1 MSDKNQ
7 EESIFNEEGLLKE
20 KSTDNSD
27 EKLLSDDDSLLNN
40 DENTTPESETT
51 TNDQLTDNMTEPDN
65 ENSSEEAL
73 LNENPPSDNPIE
85 NTNNDDLLN
94 SDQTVDAM
102 SAAPFDKTLG
112 DINST
117 LNNLE
122 KKIETEQ
129 DQLKKLDQL
138 ADIKSELVKINQTR
152 SMTGSSAGQGHN
164 LQEISDLME
173 KIDAIENRLNNLESS
188 SKTKF
193 ADVDN
198 VITRFNALEKE
209 LDIEYEDDEKT
220 NSGSSFMKLFDGKD
234 TDKKEEKN
242 NDGIISH
249 EDNRVK
255 ELEAKEKEKKQ
266 SNQNAKIL
274 LLFLLLLILTFWALD
289 FFGIVELHLL
299 KYFTI

>member
-7 EESIFNEEGLLKE
+7 EESILNEEALLKDDA
-20 KSTDNSD
+20 STENAD
-27 EKLLSDDDSLLNN
+27 EKLLSDDESLLS
-40 DENTTPESETT
+40 EEPAAETPAPE
-51 TNDQLTDNMTEPDN
+51 LTDNMADPDTTGA
-65 ENSSEEAL
+65 ESEL
-73 LNENPPSDNPIE
+73 LNETPPTENPIE
-85 NTNNDDLLN
+85 ETNPDDLLN
-94 SDQTVDAM
+94 TDQTVDTM

-138 ADIKSELVKINQTR
+138 ADIKSELVKINQNN
-152 SMTGSSAGQGHN
+152 SLGSSGHN
-164 LQEISDLME
+164 LPEVTELMQRIDIIE
-173 KIDAIENRLNNLESS
+173 KRLNEMETSNKS
-188 SKTKF
+188 KF

-209 LDIEYEDDEKT
+209 LDVEYDDDQQ
-220 NSGSSFMKLFDGKD
+220 NSSGSSFMKLFDNK
-234 TDKKEEKN
+234 DKKEDDN
-242 NDGIISH
+242 QP
-249 EDNRVK
+249 EDFADERVK
-255 ELEAKEKEKKQ
+255 ELNEKENVKKQ
-266 SNQNAKIL
+266 QNQNAKIL
-274 LLFLLLLILTFWALD
+274 LLVLLLLILGFWALD

>member
-7 EESIFNEEGLLKE
+7 EESILNEEALLKDDA
-20 KSTDNSD
+20 STENAD
-27 EKLLSDDDSLLNN
+27 EKLLSDDESLLS
-40 DENTTPESETT
+40 EEPAAETPAP
-51 TNDQLTDNMTEPDN
+51 DLTDDMADPDAT
-65 ENSSEEAL
+65 SSENEL
-73 LNENPPSDNPIE
+73 LNETPPTENPIE
-85 NTNNDDLLN
+85 DTNTDDLLN
-94 SDQTVDAM
+94 TDQTVDTM

-138 ADIKSELVKINQTR
+138 ADIKSELVKINQNK
-152 SMTGSSAGQGHN
+152 SLGSSGHN
-164 LQEISDLME
+164 LPEVTELMQRIDVIE
-173 KIDAIENRLNNLESS
+173 KRLNDMETSNKS
-188 SKTKF
+188 KF

-209 LDIEYEDDEKT
+209 LDVEYDDDEQS
-220 NSGSSFMKLFDGKD
+220 NSGSSFMKLFDNK
-234 TDKKEEKN
+234 DKKENVVEK
-242 NDGIISH
+242 D
-249 EDNRVK
+249 EFADERVK

>member
-1 MSDKNQ
+1 M
-7 EESIFNEEGLLKE
+7 
-20 KSTDNSD
+20 
-27 EKLLSDDDSLLNN
+27 LSDDESLLS
-40 DENTTPESETT
+40 EEPAAETPAP
-51 TNDQLTDNMTEPDN
+51 DLTDNMADPDATGA
-65 ENSSEEAL
+65 ESEL
-73 LNENPPSDNPIE
+73 LNETPPTENPIE
-85 NTNNDDLLN
+85 ETNPDDLLN
-94 SDQTVDAM
+94 TDQTVDTM

-138 ADIKSELVKINQTR
+138 ADIKSELVKINQNK
-152 SMTGSSAGQGHN
+152 SLGSSGHN
-164 LQEISDLME
+164 LPEVTELMQRIDVIE
-173 KIDAIENRLNNLESS
+173 KRLNDMETSNKS
-188 SKTKF
+188 KF

-209 LDIEYEDDEKT
+209 LDVEYEDDEQS
-220 NSGSSFMKLFDGKD
+220 NSGSSFMKLFDNK
-234 TDKKEEKN
+234 DKKENVVEK
-242 NDGIISH
+242 D
-249 EDNRVK
+249 EFADERVK
-255 ELEAKEKEKKQ
+255 ELEAKEKGKKQ

>member
-1 MSDKNQ
+1 M
-7 EESIFNEEGLLKE
+7 
-20 KSTDNSD
+20 
-27 EKLLSDDDSLLNN
+27 
-40 DENTTPESETT
+40 
-51 TNDQLTDNMTEPDN
+51 
-65 ENSSEEAL
+65 
-73 LNENPPSDNPIE
+73 
-85 NTNNDDLLN
+85 
-94 SDQTVDAM
+94 
-102 SAAPFDKTLG
+102 
-112 DINST
+112 
-117 LNNLE
+117 
-122 KKIETEQ
+122 
-129 DQLKKLDQL
+129 

-255 ELEAKEKEKKQ
+255 ELDEKEKITKQ
-266 SNQNAKIL
+266 QNHNAKIL
-274 LLFLLLLILTFWALD
+274 LLVLLLMILIFWALE

>member
-7 EESIFNEEGLLKE
+7 EESILNEEALLKDDA
-20 KSTDNSD
+20 STENAD
-27 EKLLSDDDSLLNN
+27 EKLLSDDESLLS
-40 DENTTPESETT
+40 EEPAAETPAP
-51 TNDQLTDNMTEPDN
+51 DLTDNMADPDTTGAEN
-65 ENSSEEAL
+65 EL
-73 LNENPPSDNPIE
+73 LNETPPTENPIE
-85 NTNNDDLLN
+85 ETNPDDLLN
-94 SDQTVDAM
+94 TDQTVDTM

-138 ADIKSELVKINQTR
+138 ADIKSELVKINQNK
-152 SMTGSSAGQGHN
+152 SLGSSGHN
-164 LQEISDLME
+164 LPEVTELMQRIDVIE
-173 KIDAIENRLNNLESS
+173 KRLNDIETSNKS
-188 SKTKF
+188 KF

-209 LDIEYEDDEKT
+209 LDVEYDDDEQS
-220 NSGSSFMKLFDGKD
+220 NSGSSFMKLFDNK
-234 TDKKEEKN
+234 DKKEDDN
-242 NDGIISH
+242 QP
-249 EDNRVK
+249 EDFADERVK
-255 ELEAKEKEKKQ
+255 ELNEKENVKKQ
-266 SNQNAKIL
+266 QNQNAKIL
-274 LLFLLLLILTFWALD
+274 LLVLLLLILGFWALD

>member
-7 EESIFNEEGLLKE
+7 EESILNEEALLKDDA
-20 KSTDNSD
+20 STENAD
-27 EKLLSDDDSLLNN
+27 EKLLSDDESLLS
-40 DENTTPESETT
+40 EESAAETPAP
-51 TNDQLTDNMTEPDN
+51 DLTDNMADPDAT
-65 ENSSEEAL
+65 SSENEL
-73 LNENPPSDNPIE
+73 LNETPPTENPIE
-85 NTNNDDLLN
+85 ETNPDDLLN
-94 SDQTVDAM
+94 TDQTVDTM

-138 ADIKSELVKINQTR
+138 ADIKSELVKINQNK
-152 SMTGSSAGQGHN
+152 SLGSSGHN
-164 LQEISDLME
+164 LPEVTELMQRIDIIE
-173 KIDAIENRLNNLESS
+173 KRLNDMETSNKS
-188 SKTKF
+188 KF

-209 LDIEYEDDEKT
+209 LDVEYDDDEQSS
-220 NSGSSFMKLFDGKD
+220 SGSSFMKLFDNK
-234 TDKKEEKN
+234 DKKEDDN
-242 NDGIISH
+242 QP
-249 EDNRVK
+249 EDFADERVK
-255 ELEAKEKEKKQ
+255 ELNEKENVKKQ
-266 SNQNAKIL
+266 QNQNAKIL
-274 LLFLLLLILTFWALD
+274 LLVLLLLILGFWALD

>member
-1 MSDKNQ
+1 MRDKNQ
-7 EESIFNEEGLLKE
+7 EESILNEEALLKDDV
-20 KSTDNSD
+20 STENAD
-27 EKLLSDDDSLLNN
+27 EKLLSDDESLLS
-40 DENTTPESETT
+40 EEPAAETPAS
-51 TNDQLTDNMTEPDN
+51 DLTDNMADPDATGA
-65 ENSSEEAL
+65 ESEL
-73 LNENPPSDNPIE
+73 LNETPPTENPIE
-85 NTNNDDLLN
+85 ETNPDDLLN
-94 SDQTVDAM
+94 TDQTVDTM

-138 ADIKSELVKINQTR
+138 ADIKSELVKINQNK
-152 SMTGSSAGQGHN
+152 SLGSSGHN
-164 LQEISDLME
+164 LPEVTESMQRIDVIE
-173 KIDAIENRLNNLESS
+173 KRLNDMETSNKS
-188 SKTKF
+188 KF

-209 LDIEYEDDEKT
+209 LDVEYDDDEQS
-220 NSGSSFMKLFDGKD
+220 NSGSSFMKLFDNK
-234 TDKKEEKN
+234 DKKENVVEK
-242 NDGIISH
+242 D
-249 EDNRVK
+249 EFADERVK

>member
-7 EESIFNEEGLLKE
+7 EESILNEEALLKDDA
-20 KSTDNSD
+20 STENAD
-27 EKLLSDDDSLLNN
+27 EKLLSDDESLLS
-40 DENTTPESETT
+40 EEPAAETPAP
-51 TNDQLTDNMTEPDN
+51 DLTDNMADPDTTGAEN
-65 ENSSEEAL
+65 EL
-73 LNENPPSDNPIE
+73 LNETPPTENPIE
-85 NTNNDDLLN
+85 ETNPDDLLN
-94 SDQTVDAM
+94 TDQTVDTM

-138 ADIKSELVKINQTR
+138 ADIKSELVKINQNK
-152 SMTGSSAGQGHN
+152 SLGSSGHN
-164 LQEISDLME
+164 LPEVTELMQRIDVIE
-173 KIDAIENRLNNLESS
+173 KRLNDMETSNKS
-188 SKTKF
+188 KF

-209 LDIEYEDDEKT
+209 LDVEYDDDEQS
-220 NSGSSFMKLFDGKD
+220 NSGSSFMKLFDNK
-234 TDKKEEKN
+234 DKKEDDN
-242 NDGIISH
+242 QP
-249 EDNRVK
+249 EDFVDERVK
-255 ELEAKEKEKKQ
+255 ELNEKENVKKQ
-266 SNQNAKIL
+266 QNQNAKIL
-274 LLFLLLLILTFWALD
+274 LLVLLLLILGFWALD

>member
-7 EESIFNEEGLLKE
+7 EESILNEEALLKDDA
-20 KSTDNSD
+20 STENAD
-27 EKLLSDDDSLLNN
+27 EKLLSDDESLLS
-40 DENTTPESETT
+40 EEPAAETPAS
-51 TNDQLTDNMTEPDN
+51 DLTDNMADPDATGA
-65 ENSSEEAL
+65 ESEL
-73 LNENPPSDNPIE
+73 LNETPPTENPIE
-85 NTNNDDLLN
+85 ETNPDDLLN
-94 SDQTVDAM
+94 TDQTVDTM

-138 ADIKSELVKINQTR
+138 ADIKSELVKINQNK
-152 SMTGSSAGQGHN
+152 SLGSSGHN
-164 LQEISDLME
+164 LPEVTELMQRIDIIE
-173 KIDAIENRLNNLESS
+173 KRLNDMETSNKS
-188 SKTKF
+188 KF

-209 LDIEYEDDEKT
+209 LDVEYDDDEQS
-220 NSGSSFMKLFDGKD
+220 NSGSSFMKLFDNK
-234 TDKKEEKN
+234 DKKEEDN
-242 NDGIISH
+242 QP
-249 EDNRVK
+249 EDFADERVK
-255 ELEAKEKEKKQ
+255 ELNEKENVKKQ
-266 SNQNAKIL
+266 QNQNAKIL
-274 LLFLLLLILTFWALD
+274 LLVLLLLILGFWALD

>member
-7 EESIFNEEGLLKE
+7 EESILNEEALLKDDA
-20 KSTDNSD
+20 STENAD
-27 EKLLSDDDSLLNN
+27 EKLLSDDESLLS
-40 DENTTPESETT
+40 EEPVAETPAS
-51 TNDQLTDNMTEPDN
+51 DLTDNMADPDATGA
-65 ENSSEEAL
+65 ESEL
-73 LNENPPSDNPIE
+73 LNETPPTENPIE
-85 NTNNDDLLN
+85 ETNPDDLLN
-94 SDQTVDAM
+94 TDQTVDTM

-138 ADIKSELVKINQTR
+138 ADIKSELVKINQNK
-152 SMTGSSAGQGHN
+152 SLGSSGHN
-164 LQEISDLME
+164 LPEVTELMQRIDVIE
-173 KIDAIENRLNNLESS
+173 KRLNDMETSNKS
-188 SKTKF
+188 KF

-209 LDIEYEDDEKT
+209 LDVEYDDDEQN
-220 NSGSSFMKLFDGKD
+220 NSGSSFMKLFDNK
-234 TDKKEEKN
+234 DKKENVVEK
-242 NDGIISH
+242 D
-249 EDNRVK
+249 EFADERVK

-274 LLFLLLLILTFWALD
+274 LLFSLLLILTFWALD

>member
-7 EESIFNEEGLLKE
+7 EESILNEEALLKDDA
-20 KSTDNSD
+20 STENAD
-27 EKLLSDDDSLLNN
+27 EKLLSDDESLLS
-40 DENTTPESETT
+40 EEPAAETPAS
-51 TNDQLTDNMTEPDN
+51 DLTDNMADPDATGA
-65 ENSSEEAL
+65 ESEL
-73 LNENPPSDNPIE
+73 LNETPPTENPIE
-85 NTNNDDLLN
+85 ETNPDDLLN
-94 SDQTVDAM
+94 TDQTVDTM

-138 ADIKSELVKINQTR
+138 ADIKSELVKINQNK
-152 SMTGSSAGQGHN
+152 SLGSSGHN
-164 LQEISDLME
+164 LPEVTELMQRIDVIE
-173 KIDAIENRLNNLESS
+173 KRLNDMETSNKS
-188 SKTKF
+188 KF

-209 LDIEYEDDEKT
+209 LDVEYDDDEQS
-220 NSGSSFMKLFDGKD
+220 NSGSSFMKLFDNK
-234 TDKKEEKN
+234 DKKEDDN
-242 NDGIISH
+242 QP
-249 EDNRVK
+249 EDFADERVK
-255 ELEAKEKEKKQ
+255 ELNEKENVKKQ
-266 SNQNAKIL
+266 QNQNAKIL
-274 LLFLLLLILTFWALD
+274 LLVLLLLILGFWALD

>member
-7 EESIFNEEGLLKE
+7 EESILNEEALLKDDV
-20 KSTDNSD
+20 STENTD
-27 EKLLSDDDSLLNN
+27 EALLSDDDSLLS
-40 DENTTPESETT
+40 EEPAAETPAP
-51 TNDQLTDNMTEPDN
+51 DLTDNMADPDAT
-65 ENSSEEAL
+65 SSENEL
-73 LNENPPSDNPIE
+73 LNETPPTENPIE
-85 NTNNDDLLN
+85 DTNTDDLLN
-94 SDQTVDAM
+94 TDQTVDTM

-138 ADIKSELVKINQTR
+138 SDIKAELVKINQNK
-152 SMTGSSAGQGHN
+152 SLGSSGHN
-164 LQEISDLME
+164 LPEVTELMQRIDIIE
-173 KIDAIENRLNNLESS
+173 KRLNDMETSNKS
-188 SKTKF
+188 KF

-209 LDIEYEDDEKT
+209 LDVEYDDDEQS
-220 NSGSSFMKLFDGKD
+220 NSGSSFMKLFDNK
-234 TDKKEEKN
+234 DKKENVVEK
-242 NDGIISH
+242 D
-249 EDNRVK
+249 EFADERVK

>member
-7 EESIFNEEGLLKE
+7 EESILNEEALLKDDA
-20 KSTDNSD
+20 STENAD
-27 EKLLSDDDSLLNN
+27 EKLLSDDESLLS
-40 DENTTPESETT
+40 EEPAAETPAS
-51 TNDQLTDNMTEPDN
+51 DLTDNMADPDATGA
-65 ENSSEEAL
+65 ESEL
-73 LNENPPSDNPIE
+73 LNETPPTENPIE
-85 NTNNDDLLN
+85 ETNPDDLLN
-94 SDQTVDAM
+94 TDQTVDTM

-138 ADIKSELVKINQTR
+138 ADIKSELVKINQNK
-152 SMTGSSAGQGHN
+152 SLGSSRHN
-164 LQEISDLME
+164 LPEVTELMQRIDVIE
-173 KIDAIENRLNNLESS
+173 KRLNDMETSNKS
-188 SKTKF
+188 KF

-209 LDIEYEDDEKT
+209 LDVEYEDDEQS
-220 NSGSSFMKLFDGKD
+220 NSGSSFMKLFDNK
-234 TDKKEEKN
+234 DKKENVVEK
-242 NDGIISH
+242 D
-249 EDNRVK
+249 EFADERVK